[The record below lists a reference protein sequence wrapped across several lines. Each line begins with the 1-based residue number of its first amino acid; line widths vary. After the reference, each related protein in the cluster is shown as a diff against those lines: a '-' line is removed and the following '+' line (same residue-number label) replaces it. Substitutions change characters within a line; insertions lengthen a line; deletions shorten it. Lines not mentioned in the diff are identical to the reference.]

1 MYIHACMQMFALRAV
16 GILLP
21 CFVVLRLISAIQQ
34 GQQQYQLEQIQ
45 VYKRTLSC
53 MVEKLML
60 R

>member
-21 CFVVLRLISAIQQ
+21 CFVVLRLISAIQH